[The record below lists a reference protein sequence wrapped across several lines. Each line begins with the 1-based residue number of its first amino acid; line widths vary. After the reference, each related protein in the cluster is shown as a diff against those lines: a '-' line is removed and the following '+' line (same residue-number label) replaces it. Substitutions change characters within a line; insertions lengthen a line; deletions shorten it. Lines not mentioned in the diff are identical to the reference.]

1 MVMDVFKA
9 QGKRS
14 KLVYE
19 TMVKPDMMKRGERII
34 HLGSSLG
41 LAQGVEGMSDGRIKM
56 PKGYTTQL

>member
-41 LAQGVEGMSDGRIKM
+41 LAQGVEGMSDGRIKNA
-56 PKGYTTQL
+56 